1 MQTLRKKEPGTNKSF
16 DLLNKIWREVGS
28 AKQLDTIITSIT
40 QMARYALN
48 ASFSSMYLLD
58 EKSHELFLRCTNGPI
73 ENQIRR
79 FQMNNQ
85 AGITG
90 WVAQN
95 GQPLIVNDVN
105 KDPRFNKL
113 VDEIYGFPTKSIIC
127 VPLIVHR
134 EVIGIIKVINKEGGP
149 DFSWQDLQTMM
160 AVAATAALTV
170 ENLKLN
176 ECLQDSYKSTVNAL
190 VSLSDTKEIT
200 GGGHSK
206 RVAQYA
212 LMGATKLS
220 LSEEEKRNIEY
231 AAILHDIG
239 KLAIPD
245 SILNKSGTLTHEE
258 WRILRSHPQI
268 SFNLL
273 RLIPFLVE
281 ASRLILCHHERY
293 DGMGYPYGLKGEA
306 IPLGARLIAVAD
318 AFDNMTTEHAYRAAI
333 STRDAFVEL
342 GKCVS
347 SQFCPVAVKAFYAG
361 FLRTHPSAKQ

>member
-1 MQTLRKKEPGTNKSF
+1 MPTLRKKERRTYRSL

-58 EKSHELFLRCTNGPI
+58 EKTGELFLRCTNAPI
-73 ENQIRR
+73 ENQIGR
-79 FQMNNQ
+79 FHLNKQ
-85 AGITG
+85 AGIAG

-95 GQPLIVNDVN
+95 SQPLIVNDIN
-105 KDPRFNKL
+105 KDPRFNGL
-113 VDEIYGFPTKSIIC
+113 IDEIYGSPTKSIIC
-127 VPLIVHR
+127 APLISRNKVT
-134 EVIGIIKVINKEGGP
+134 GIIKLINKEGGG
-149 DFSWQDLQTMM
+149 DFGWQDLQTLV
-160 AVAATAALTV
+160 AIAATAALTV

-176 ECLQDSYKSTVNAL
+176 ECLQDSYKSTVKAL
-190 VSLSDTKEIT
+190 VSLSDAKEIT
-200 GGGHSK
+200 GSGHSK
-206 RVAQYA
+206 RVARYA
-212 LMGATKLS
+212 LMGATQLS
-220 LSEEEKRNIEY
+220 LPEEERRNIEY

-239 KLAIPD
+239 KLAISD
-245 SILNKSGTLTHEE
+245 SILNKSATLTQEE

-273 RLIPFLVE
+273 KEIPFLVE
-281 ASRLILCHHERY
+281 ASKHILYHHERY

-318 AFDNMTTEHAYRAAI
+318 AFDNMTTEHAYHDAI

-342 GKCVS
+342 GKCMG
-347 SQFCPVAVKAFYAG
+347 SQFCPIAVKAFYSG
-361 FLRTHPSAKQ
+361 FLQAHPPDKQ